1 MVRRYP
7 IAQTTADDG
16 TIMSEEIVVLL
27 SKTPMEPPIIIFLG
41 LVVGMVL
48 IAMYLPVF
56 QKSKGF

>member
-1 MVRRYP
+1 
-7 IAQTTADDG
+7 
-16 TIMSEEIVVLL
+16 MSEEIVVLL